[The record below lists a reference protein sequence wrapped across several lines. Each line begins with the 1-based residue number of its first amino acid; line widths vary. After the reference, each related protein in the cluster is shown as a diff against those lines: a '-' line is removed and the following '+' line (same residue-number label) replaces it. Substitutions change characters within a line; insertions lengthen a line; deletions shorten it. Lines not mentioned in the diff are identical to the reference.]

1 MLDVAVRDVVV
12 VDDDDRDHDHDRDDD
27 GDESVEAVAMTRDSN
42 ARDATSVERMPTTV
56 NAVPTTMRA
65 PSNAPATR
73 DRDGAR
79 ARWRRARRRTGI
91 SRAVVAIVACA
102 VGRWT
107 TVDAKPRLEIV
118 NSGHDIA
125 HVSHILCG
133 LGDAGKRKCHDYA
146 EMLTPYEDSATMLE
160 RAFAELAR
168 RYSECPTGKD
178 GGDLGYFP
186 RGEMARDFEKVVFNS
201 QTPLEEVVGPVE
213 TRNGWHMMLIHH
225 RHLADEEAKEKARM
239 KTEELRKERM
249 ERAAK
254 QKEYQEER
262 AKRRSERKAKKI
274 VERDADRHSLHAHH
288 DEL

>member
-1 MLDVAVRDVVV
+1 MDGLDVGCYSATTV
-12 VDDDDRDHDHDRDDD
+12 DDRDDDDDD

-42 ARDATSVERMPTTV
+42 ACDATSVERMPTTA
-56 NAVPTTMRA
+56 NAVTTTMCA

-73 DRDGAR
+73 EGDGAR
-79 ARWRRARRRTGI
+79 ARWRRARGRTGI
-91 SRAVVAIVACA
+91 SLSRAFVAFVACA

>member
-1 MLDVAVRDVVV
+1 MR
-12 VDDDDRDHDHDRDDD
+12 
-27 GDESVEAVAMTRDSN
+27 G
-42 ARDATSVERMPTTV
+42 ARDARDDETRAM
-56 NAVPTTMRA
+56 TTMTTT
-65 PSNAPATR
+65 TR
-73 DRDGAR
+73 HRRHRHPTSKTKARDGDDAR
-79 ARWRRARRRTGI
+79 RARRARRRCGM
-91 SRAVVAIVACA
+91 SVRGAFVACA
-102 VGRWT
+102 FSVMTRAMRAE
-107 TVDAKPRLEIV
+107 AKPKLQIV

-186 RGEMARDFEKVVFNS
+186 RGEMARDFERVVFDS

-213 TRNGWHMMLIHH
+213 TRNGWHVMMIHH

-254 QKEYQEER
+254 QKEYQEQR
-262 AKRRSERKAKKI
+262 AKRKSERKTAKI
-274 VERDADRHSLHAHH
+274 VERDADRHSLHSHH
-288 DEL
+288 DEF

>member
-1 MLDVAVRDVVV
+1 MLDVVAVRD
-12 VDDDDRDHDHDRDDD
+12 DDDDDDD
-27 GDESVEAVAMTRDSN
+27 DDDEVEAVEAVAMTRDLN
-42 ARDATSVERMPTTV
+42 ARDATSVERMPTMTT
-56 NAVPTTMRA
+56 AMTTMMMCA

-73 DRDGAR
+73 ERDGAR
-79 ARWRRARRRTGI
+79 ARWRRARRRTGV
-91 SRAVVAIVACA
+91 SRAFVAFVACA
-102 VGRWT
+102 VGRWM

-262 AKRRSERKAKKI
+262 AKRRSERKAKI